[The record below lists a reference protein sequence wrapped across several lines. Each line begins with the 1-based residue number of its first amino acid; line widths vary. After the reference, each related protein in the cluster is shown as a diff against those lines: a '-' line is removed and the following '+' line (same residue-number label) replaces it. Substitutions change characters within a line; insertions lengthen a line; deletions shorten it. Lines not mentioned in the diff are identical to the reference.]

1 MQVTYATMNTIVN
14 DVVFKEE
21 NQIGDKVNINFV
33 EADLYLELKE
43 QGYDVNTIDE
53 DELDMLFSNLS
64 NFYGIRWE
72 V

>member
-21 NQIGDKVNINFV
+21 NQVGDKVNINFV
-33 EADLYLELKE
+33 EADLYIELKE

-53 DELDMLFSNLS
+53 DELDMLFTNLS
-64 NFYGIRWE
+64 NFYGIRWA
-72 V
+72 